1 METLLASAAGRRR
14 LNPAAP
20 RGRDALH
27 APTMAHGLLLAP
39 ILLATLLIVSNAGV
53 AEAWWRWDCWFPRS
67 SSGGG
72 DYGEESHSHV
82 SSIITEDVYKS
93 FFLHKDDAACPAHGF
108 YDYASFVRAAD
119 AFPAFGGDGDD
130 ATRKREVAAFLAQI
144 SHETTGGWATAP
156 DGPYAWGLC
165 FKEEINPPSN
175 YCDPTVT
182 HPTMAVDPSSSPGN
196 NNLALHSPGFFL
208 DSGPGDDEG
217 DDELKALGFDGL
229 GNPEIVAGDSLVAF
243 KTALWFW
250 MTARAPKPSCHDV
263 MVGRYR
269 PSYNDTVA
277 NRVPGFGLTT
287 NIINGGIECGSPG
300 VPAAVND
307 RIGFFRRYCGLLGVD
322 VGNNL
327 DCAQQ
332 TPY

>member
-1 METLLASAAGRRR
+1 
-14 LNPAAP
+14 
-20 RGRDALH
+20 
-27 APTMAHGLLLAP
+27 MARHLLLAP
-39 ILLATLLIVSNAGV
+39 ILLAALLIVSNAGV
-53 AEAWWRWDCWFPRS
+53 AEASRRPWWSGWWRWDCWFPRS
-67 SSGGG
+67 SSSSGGGGG
-72 DYGEESHSHV
+72 DHGDESHYGSSSHV
-82 SSIITEDVYKS
+82 ASIITEDVYKS
-93 FFLHKDDAACPAHGF
+93 FFVHKDDAACPAHGF

-182 HPTMAVDPSSSPGN
+182 QWPCATNKSYHGR
-196 NNLALHSPGFFL
+196 
-208 DSGPGDDEG
+208 GPIQLSWNYNYGPAG
-217 DDELKALGFDGL
+217 KALGFDGL